1 MRWTPETY
9 EEMDLSESAYRPH
22 ESGIGKP
29 LTIFL
34 ILCAVGILIYVIRSN
49 PL

>member
-1 MRWTPETY
+1 MRWTPEKY
-9 EEMDLSESAYRPH
+9 EEMDLAESAYRPP
-22 ESGIGKP
+22 EIGIGKP

-34 ILCAVGILIYVIRSN
+34 ILCAVGALIYVLKSN